1 MDRPMKKLI
10 CGDFFPR
17 LILDMKARPGLW
29 SSRLVLLLG
38 PWASFWMVEILNGND
53 VFHDLYAWQVLMNLI
68 WYCLLFIVCR
78 LVLGRNKWACTAGAV
93 LSFAFGLV
101 NHYVLRFRGPHPLP
115 RRRGRAGTRRPTWPP
130 ALTTP
135 WTRR

>member
-29 SSRLVLLLG
+29 ASRLVLLLG

-68 WYCLLFIVCR
+68 WYCLLFIVCWGGTNGPAPP
-78 LVLGRNKWACTAGAV
+78 GRSCPSPSDW
-93 LSFAFGLV
+93 
-101 NHYVLRFRGPHPLP
+101 
-115 RRRGRAGTRRPTWPP
+115 
-130 ALTTP
+130 
-135 WTRR
+135 

>member
-29 SSRLVLLLG
+29 ASRLVLLLG

-78 LVLGRNKWACTAGAV
+78 LVLGRPCPSPSDW
-93 LSFAFGLV
+93 
-101 NHYVLRFRGPHPLP
+101 
-115 RRRGRAGTRRPTWPP
+115 
-130 ALTTP
+130 
-135 WTRR
+135 